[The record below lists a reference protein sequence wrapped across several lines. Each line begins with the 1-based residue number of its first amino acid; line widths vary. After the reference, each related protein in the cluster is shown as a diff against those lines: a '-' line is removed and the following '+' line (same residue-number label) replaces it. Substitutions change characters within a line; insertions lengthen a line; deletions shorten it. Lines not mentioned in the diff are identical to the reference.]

1 MSSFTNLGTH
11 GGAFGVQSSGIIIG
25 VIVALGVILLR
36 NSRPRR
42 LRIERLW
49 IRPALFIALLGVTLA
64 AGRPPLT
71 AVNAAI
77 LAVALALGCALGW
90 QRGRFM
96 RIEIDPASH
105 ELTARASPIGVVFI
119 LALLVGRLGL
129 RGVLTR
135 SGPVAGI
142 SALIVADA
150 LIFLAVGMM
159 VTQGVEMWVRARR
172 LLAQAGAGQVN
183 TSPPD
188 PILR

>member
-49 IRPALFIALLGVTLA
+49 IRPALFIALLGATIA

-71 AVNAAI
+71 AVNIAI
-77 LAVALALGCALGW
+77 LAAALVLGCALGW

-96 RIEIDPASH
+96 RIELDPATH
-105 ELTARASPIGVVFI
+105 ELTSRASPIGVVFI

-129 RGVLTR
+129 RGLLSR
-135 SGPVAGI
+135 SGPVAGV
-142 SALIVADA
+142 SALVVADA
-150 LIFLAVGMM
+150 LIFLAVGIM
-159 VTQGVEMWVRARR
+159 VTQGVEMWLRARR
-172 LLAQAGAGQVN
+172 LLAEAAARQLN
-183 TSPPD
+183 RSPPD
-188 PILR
+188 PIVR